1 LKRPSK
7 IFLEIIGEENKK
19 WKEKKGLFANSS
31 SYIKPISQISDN
43 SMMRSIKAKRFKE
56 DDYEGLLFDKLSFFV
71 LSTFLSRKSSS

>member
-31 SYIKPISQISDN
+31 SYIKPISQKFPI
-43 SMMRSIKAKRFKE
+43 IP
-56 DDYEGLLFDKLSFFV
+56 
-71 LSTFLSRKSSS
+71 